1 VNTTILWCRAIRPN
15 FAGYLE
21 HHFDMVGPQVV
32 MIHAW
37 LVQDNKD
44 HSEWRLSP
52 RGTEHFEIWAEFKD
66 AGSVNRVDGHI
77 ARLKA
82 AWGAPEHLVQWQQRD
97 RLP

>member
-1 VNTTILWCRAIRPN
+1 MAAEP
-15 FAGYLE
+15 
-21 HHFDMVGPQVV
+21 P
-32 MIHAW
+32 
-37 LVQDNKD
+37 
-44 HSEWRLSP
+44 
-52 RGTEHFEIWAEFKD
+52 GTEHFEIWAEFKD